1 MLMDEQLVSRAMSAG
16 ESRGAVVAALAA
28 NVGIAVAK
36 FVGFAITGSG
46 ALLAEAAHSVADCGN
61 QGLLLLG
68 HRRAQR
74 DPDPQHP
81 FGHAREN
88 FFFAFLVAVIL
99 FTLGAGF
106 AAREG
111 IDKLAHSHEVES
123 AGVAIGILLAAM
135 ALEGFS
141 LRTAVRAANQTRAEV
156 GWWRFIRET
165 KAADLSVILLED
177 TAALVGLLLAF
188 AGVSLSAIT
197 GDGVWDAIATLAIA
211 GLLAGIAVVLAIET
225 KSLLIGE
232 AASPEEAET
241 IRRAI
246 ASTDVIRDVVHLRT
260 EHRGPDEI
268 LVAAKV
274 AVAPGTPA
282 DELAKAIDE
291 AEARI
296 RAALPSAHYIF
307 IEPDIRRDV

>member
-1 MLMDEQLVSRAMSAG
+1 MSAG

-28 NVGIAVAK
+28 NIGIAIAK
-36 FVGFAITGSG
+36 FVGFVITGSG
-46 ALLAEAAHSVADCGN
+46 ALLAETAHSVADCGN
-61 QGLLLLG
+61 QVLLLLG
-68 HRRAQR
+68 QRRAGR
-74 DPDPQHP
+74 DADPQHP

-111 IDKLAHSHEVES
+111 YDKLTHPHEVES
-123 AGVAIGILLAAM
+123 AFVAIGILLAAM
-135 ALEGFS
+135 GLEGFS
-141 LRTAVRAANQTRAEV
+141 LRTAVHAANQTRGGR

-165 KAADLSVILLED
+165 KAADLNVILLED

-188 AGVSLSAIT
+188 TGVSLSAIT
-197 GDGVWDAIATLAIA
+197 GDGVWDAIGTLAIA
-211 GLLAGIAVVLAIET
+211 ALLAAIAVVLAIET

-232 AASPEEAET
+232 AASPQET
-241 IRRAI
+241 EMIRGAI
-246 ASTDVIRDVVHLRT
+246 ASSAVIRDVVHLRT

-274 AVAPGTPA
+274 AVAPGTPS
-282 DELAKAIDE
+282 DVVAKAIDE

-296 RAALPSAHYIF
+296 RAALPSARYIF
-307 IEPDIRRDV
+307 IEPDVRRD

>member
-1 MLMDEQLVSRAMSAG
+1 MSAG

-36 FVGFAITGSG
+36 FVGFVITGSG
-46 ALLAEAAHSVADCGN
+46 ALLAETAHSVADCGN
-61 QGLLLLG
+61 QILLLLG
-68 HRRAQR
+68 QRRAVR
-74 DPDPQHP
+74 TADAEHP
-81 FGHAREN
+81 FGYAREN

-111 IDKLAHSHEVES
+111 YEKLAHPHEVES
-123 AGVAIGILLAAM
+123 AGVAIGILVAAM
-135 ALEGFS
+135 ALEAFS
-141 LRTAVRAANQTRAEV
+141 LRTAVRAAERTRGER

-165 KAADLSVILLED
+165 KAADLNVILLED
-177 TAALVGLLLAF
+177 TAALVGLFLAF
-188 AGVSLSAIT
+188 IGVTLTAIT
-197 GDGVWDAIATLAIA
+197 GDGMWDALGTLAIA
-211 GLLAGIAVVLAIET
+211 VLLATIAGVLAVET

-232 AASPEEAET
+232 AASPEETEA
-241 IRRAI
+241 IRNAI
-246 ASTDVIRDVVHLRT
+246 SSVDAIRDVVHLRT

-274 AVAPGTPA
+274 AVEPGTHS
-282 DELAKAIDE
+282 DQLASAIDE

-307 IEPDIRRDV
+307 IEPDIRHD